1 MREPKET
8 DNANPKSSADNNGEA
23 RGTKNRSFW
32 RKFLNVVRNKYFIVT
47 FAFVVWIT
55 FIDSNN
61 LINWFK
67 DVKVVVEQ
75 NRLKSHYTKAII
87 YTDEKLKELS
97 SNKDSLERF
106 AREQF
111 FFHNQDEDVF
121 IVE

>member
-1 MREPKET
+1 MKEPKDT
-8 DNANPKSSADNNGEA
+8 DNANANFSAESNGEA
-23 RGTKNRSFW
+23 KGEKNRSFW

-55 FIDSNN
+55 FVDSNN

-75 NRLKSHYTKAII
+75 NRLKSHYTKAIT